1 MNRKVINKI
10 SVALFAVLLCPC
22 ALMAQGNEWQDSE
35 VNAVNR
41 MPMHTSF
48 FSYETENAALL
59 GNKTTSSNYF
69 SIGGLWK
76 FNWVLNANER
86 PTDFYKRNFDDSS
99 WKTIPVP
106 GIWEVNGYGDPLYV
120 NIGYPW
126 REHFDNTPPTVPD
139 EHNHVGSYRRI
150 INIPAGWA
158 RKQVVIHLGSVT
170 SNIYLWVNGR
180 YVGYSEDSKLEAE
193 FDITNYLKPGNNLIA
208 FQVFRWCDGTYLEGQ
223 DFWRLSGVAREC
235 YLYARN
241 PKHIDDVRVIPDLD
255 ANYENGSLAV
265 NVKAAT
271 LSKVTLKLFDANGQ
285 LVETAQTTTNKLETL
300 NVAKPHKW
308 TAETPYLYT
317 LVASLN
323 EKGKTTESIPVKVG
337 FRKVEIKNAQLLVN
351 GKPVLIKGVNR
362 HEMDPDHAY
371 DIPYDRMVQ
380 DIKLMKRFN
389 INTVR
394 TCHYPDD
401 PRWYD
406 LCDQYGVYMI
416 AEANLESHG
425 MGYDEKTLAKKPS
438 YLKAHLERNQRNV
451 QRNFNHPAVIIW
463 SLGNEAGMG
472 PNFEECYKW
481 IKAEDKSRPVQYEQ
495 AGHSDFTDIY
505 CPMYLRYWD
514 CESYAKSNPTKPL
527 IQCEYAHAM
536 GNSEGGF
543 KEYWDLVRKYDKYQG
558 GCIWDFVD
566 QSLHATKDGVRYYAY
581 GGDYNTYDPS
591 DNNFLDNGL
600 IGPDR
605 IPNPHAYEVQYY
617 YQNIWTSL
625 KDKEKGTVEVYNEN
639 FFRDLSAYR
648 LNWQLICNGDIVQQ
662 GALDDLNVAPHAKS
676 DYTLP
681 IDLSKME
688 LGKESFLNISYTLKN
703 AEGVLDVNSIVAR
716 QQLAL
721 SDYLWNDNKVAGVDL
736 HKVKAIKLD
745 KKDNVCYS
753 FSTDSV
759 KVSFDKKNGFLCRYE
774 VHGRSYLADSTEL
787 IPNFWRAGTDNDYGA
802 NLENKY
808 RVWLNPVLSL
818 TSFTSR
824 KEGENMVV
832 NAAYDMPDVKGKL
845 NLVYILYKDGT
856 INVTQNLKADE
867 TAKTPHMFRFG
878 MRLQLPGSMS
888 QSVYYGR
895 GPIENYSDR
904 NHCTFIGKY
913 SQSAHEQF
921 YSYIRPQENGNKTD
935 IRWWKQMDKDGRGLL
950 FCATKPLS
958 MSALEYSQEE
968 LTDGE
973 HKGQRHSELLKK
985 NGHINV
991 NVDGLQMGLGCMDS
1005 WGALPLDKYMLS
1017 YGDREYSFT
1026 MRPIR

>member
-10 SVALFAVLLCPC
+10 SLALFAVLLCPC
-22 ALMAQGNEWQDSE
+22 ALMAQGNEWQDPE
-35 VNAVNR
+35 VNFVNR
-41 MPMHTSF
+41 LPMHASF

-59 GNKTTSSNYF
+59 NNKTTSSNYLP
-69 SIGGLWK
+69 IGGMWK

-86 PTDFYKRNFDDSS
+86 PTDFYKLNFDDSS
-99 WKTIPVP
+99 WKTMPVP

-126 REHFDNTPPTVPD
+126 REHFENTPPTVPD
-139 EHNHVGSYRRI
+139 EHNHVGSYRRV
-150 INIPAGWA
+150 INIPGGWNQ
-158 RKQVVIHLGSVT
+158 KQVVIHFGSVT
-170 SNIYLWVNGR
+170 SNVYLWVNGR

-193 FDITNYLKPGNNLIA
+193 FDITNYLKPGDNLIA

-235 YLYARN
+235 YLYART

-255 ANYENGSLAV
+255 TNYENGSLAV

-271 LSKVTLKLFDANGQ
+271 SSKVTLKLFDANDQ

-300 NVAKPHKW
+300 NVVKPNKW

-323 EKGKTTESIPVKVG
+323 DKGKTTESIPIKVG
-337 FRKVEIKNAQLLVN
+337 FRKVEIKNAHLLVN

-362 HEMDPDHAY
+362 HEMDPDHGY

-380 DIKLMKRFN
+380 DIKLMKKFN

-406 LCDQYGVYMI
+406 LCDKYGIYMI

-425 MGYDEKTLAKKPS
+425 MGYGERTLAKNAS

-451 QRNFNHPAVIIW
+451 ERNFNHPAVIVW

-472 PNFEECYKW
+472 PNFEACYKW

-495 AGHSDFTDIY
+495 AGSSDFTDIY

-514 CESYAKSNPTKPL
+514 CESYAKSNATKPL

-566 QSLHATKDGVRYYAY
+566 QSLHAAKDGVRYYAY

-625 KDKEKGTVEVYNEN
+625 KDKEKGTVEIYNEN

-648 LNWQLICNGDIVQQ
+648 LNWQLICNGDVVQQ
-662 GALDDLNVAPHAKS
+662 GILDDLNVAPHAKS

-681 IDLSKME
+681 IDLSKVE
-688 LGKESFLNISYTLKN
+688 QGKETLLNISYTLKN
-703 AEGVLDVNSIVAR
+703 AEGLLDANAVVAR
-716 QQLAL
+716 QQLPL
-721 SDYLWNDNKVAGVDL
+721 NDYQWDHNKAVVADL

-745 KKDNVCYS
+745 KKDNSCYS
-753 FSTDSV
+753 FSSDSV
-759 KVSFDKKNGFLCRYE
+759 KVAFDKKNGFLCHYE
-774 VHGRSYLADSTEL
+774 VSGRSYLADNTEL

-802 NLENKY
+802 GLQNGY
-808 RVWLNPVLSL
+808 RVWLNPTLSL
-818 TSFTSR
+818 MSFTSN

-832 NAAYDMPDVKGKL
+832 KAAYDMPAVKGKL
-845 NLVYILYKDGT
+845 NLTYVLYKDGT
-856 INVTQNLKADE
+856 MQVTQSLKADA
-867 TAKTPHMFRFG
+867 TAKVPNMFRFG
-878 MRLQLPGSMS
+878 MRMQMPGTMS

-895 GPIENYSDR
+895 GPVENYSDR

-913 SQSAHEQF
+913 SQSSHEQF
-921 YSYIRPQENGNKTD
+921 YPYIRPQENGNKTD
-935 IRWWKQMDKDGRGLL
+935 IRWWKQVDGEGHGLL
-950 FCATKPLS
+950 FCATRPLS

-1005 WGALPLDKYMLS
+1005 WGALPLDKYMLE
-1017 YGDREYSFT
+1017 YADREYSFV
-1026 MRPIR
+1026 MRPVR